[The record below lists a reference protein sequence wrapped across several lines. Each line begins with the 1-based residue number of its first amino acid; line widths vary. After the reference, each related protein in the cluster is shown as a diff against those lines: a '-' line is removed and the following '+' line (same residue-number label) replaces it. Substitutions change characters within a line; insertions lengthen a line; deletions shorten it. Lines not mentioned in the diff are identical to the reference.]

1 MNPIESPIEPEMM
14 QVGAIEAVTRGEID
28 IAISTARK
36 YPRQPALVRSEMM
49 TWATLDEETAAG
61 CFYSLPRGGKN
72 IQGPSVRLAEIAVA
86 SYGNLR
92 VGCRVMQTVT
102 HGDHP
107 HVIVQAVCMD
117 MQKNVAVTIEKRRR
131 IIGKKSAG
139 GAISDD
145 DINLA
150 VNSCTAIAYR
160 DCVFKIVPLS
170 LIKPV
175 YEQCRKVAVGDA
187 KSLVDRRGKCL
198 ETFAKMGVSQERV
211 LVRLDK
217 KKVEEITLDDIETLI
232 GIHTTIKEGEETIED
247 IFPVITGGAAKSTA
261 PTPPVTATAPVQPV
275 KQPAKPVEPPVASK
289 PQEQTAAPSTPAQ
302 AETQPDATQQA
313 AQATNDPVQT
323 APEPSE
329 PANPAEQQPTQAA
342 TAPAPTGTPLEIV
355 RAKIAALDI
364 PEKQLMRYLQALKPP
379 MARGTQNTLDLLAD
393 AKLNNISAQLDSEK
407 VIEAILAT
415 AV

>member
-1 MNPIESPIEPEMM
+1 MNPIESPIEPEMI
-14 QVGAIEAVTRGEID
+14 QVGAVEAVTRGEID

-36 YPRQPALVRSEMM
+36 YPRQPAVVKSEMLSY
-49 TWATLDEETAAG
+49 ATLDEETAAA
-61 CFYSLPRGGKN
+61 CFYNLPRGGKN
-72 IQGPSVRLAEIAVA
+72 IQGPSVRLAEIAVTA
-86 SYGNLR
+86 FGNLR

-102 HGDHP
+102 QGDHP

-175 YEQCRKVAVGDA
+175 YEQCKKVAVGDA

-232 GIHTTIKEGEETIED
+232 GIHTTIKEGEETIEA
-247 IFPVITGGAAKSTA
+247 IFPVLTGSGAKSTA
-261 PTPPVTATAPVQPV
+261 PTPPTPV
-275 KQPAKPVEPPVASK
+275 KPVAT
-289 PQEQTAAPSTPAQ
+289 PPAAVPTPAVASPPAQ
-302 AETQPDATQQA
+302 SA
-313 AQATNDPVQT
+313 A
-323 APEPSE
+323 PSE
-329 PANPAEQQPTQAA
+329 PAKAETLPDANVAPAQASPESVQEPEQANPAESQPEQ
-342 TAPAPTGTPLEIV
+342 APAPVVTGTPLEQC

-379 MARGTQNTLDLLAD
+379 MARGTQNELGQLAD
-393 AKLNNISAQLDSEK
+393 PKLVNIAAQLDSDK
-407 VIEAILAT
+407 VVEAIKGT

>member
-1 MNPIESPIEPEMM
+1 MM
-14 QVGAIEAVTRGEID
+14 QVGAVEAITRGEID
-28 IAISTARK
+28 IAITTARK
-36 YPRQPALVRSEMM
+36 YPRQPAVVKSEMLSY
-49 TWATLDEETAAG
+49 ATLDEETAAA

-72 IQGPSVRLAEIAVA
+72 IQGPSVRLAEIAVTA
-86 SYGNLR
+86 FGNLR
-92 VGCRVMQTVT
+92 VGCRVMATVT
-102 HGDHP
+102 QGDHP

-175 YEQCRKVAVGDA
+175 YEQCKKVAVGDA

-198 ETFAKMGVSQERV
+198 ETFAKLGVSQERV
-211 LVRLDK
+211 LARLEK

-232 GIHTTIKEGEETIED
+232 GIHTTLKEGEETVES
-247 IFPVITGGAAKSTA
+247 IFPIITGSATKTA
-261 PTPPVTATAPVQPV
+261 GPTPPTPPAPVQPV
-275 KQPAKPVEPPVASK
+275 KPADKPVTATTIPPVAEPTQPASV
-289 PQEQTAAPSTPAQ
+289 PQEQNAAPSTPQ
-302 AETQPDATQQA
+302 TAETPPAATQEA
-313 AQATNDPVQT
+313 AQGTNEAVQT
-323 APEPSE
+323 GPEPS
-329 PANPAEQQPTQAA
+329 QPGDSA
-342 TAPAPTGTPLEIV
+342 TSADAKQPGDAPATPTDPLG
-355 RAKIAALDI
+355 ALRNAIGSLGI

-379 MARGTQNTLDLLAD
+379 MARGTQNSLDQLAD
-393 AKLNNISAQLDSEK
+393 VKLMNILNQLESDK
-407 VIEAILAT
+407 VLEAIRAT
-415 AV
+415 AH